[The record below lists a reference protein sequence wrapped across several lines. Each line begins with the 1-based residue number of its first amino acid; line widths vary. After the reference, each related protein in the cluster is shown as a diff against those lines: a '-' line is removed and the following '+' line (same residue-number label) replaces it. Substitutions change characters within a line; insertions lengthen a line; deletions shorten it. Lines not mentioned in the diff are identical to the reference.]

1 MVIDGTT
8 GKRGL
13 RPWVG
18 ANSCRRGAPGPGTCR
33 VRRDETPALQRGL
46 LDKNLLARRYLPQ
59 ALVLEPIQG
68 SLDLLGAVQPA
79 LDVLAR

>member
-1 MVIDGTT
+1 
-8 GKRGL
+8 
-13 RPWVG
+13 
-18 ANSCRRGAPGPGTCR
+18 

-46 LDKNLLARRYLPQ
+46 LDKNLLARRDLPQ